1 LAAIVKHDPF
11 IDFQGNLKVRGR
23 PYAGLLETLGPY
35 LGISGDFADGI
46 LKPGIHAALGQ
57 TFMRNYFAATGR
69 DPNTAWTRTDAVE
82 AMRQIFRLQK

>member
-1 LAAIVKHDPF
+1 M
-11 IDFQGNLKVRGR
+11 
-23 PYAGLLETLGPY
+23 
-35 LGISGDFADGI
+35 ADGI
-46 LKPGIHAALGQ
+46 LKPGVHAALGQ